1 MTVAVSG
8 FTPSGCPKAVPAALA
23 RQAREGSRVRIALLS
38 GASTG
43 GEIDTLLSEAGVH
56 GPPGARISPAPSSA
70 RR

>member
-1 MTVAVSG
+1 MTVGVSG

-23 RQAREGSRVRIALLS
+23 RQVSREGSRVRITLLS

-56 GPPGARISPAPSSA
+56 GPPGARI
-70 RR
+70 